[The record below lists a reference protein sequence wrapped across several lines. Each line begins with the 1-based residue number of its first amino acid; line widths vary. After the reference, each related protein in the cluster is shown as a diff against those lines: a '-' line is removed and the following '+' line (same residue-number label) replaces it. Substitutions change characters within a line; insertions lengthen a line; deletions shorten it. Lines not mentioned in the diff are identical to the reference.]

1 MEGSQ
6 SVIQAMDILK
16 TMIFLLVGGLTALW
30 ATWKLRIP
38 DIAIYLILGIV
49 LGPSVLGLFSV
60 HPDSTMNQFLLI
72 FGAATLLFEGGM
84 SIQIGVLKRVIVS
97 VINLA
102 TLGVIVTAAITAVAT
117 HFLLG
122 LDWIYA
128 LLLAAVI
135 ASTDPATLVPVF
147 RQVPIRD
154 HVQQTVVTES
164 AFNDATG
171 AILTFSVLGIVM
183 GSSAFSWGTALGG
196 LLWQAFG
203 GALIGT
209 ALAYAAAFGVSRFV
223 WMKGVE
229 PVLLPILIAGSYL
242 AATDGVVALGA
253 AAGLHV
259 EAASGFMAVF
269 CCGLVFGNGDALGCH
284 VPEGD
289 LDEMHSFLAH
299 AALMLRM
306 FIFLL
311 LGSQVDFAV
320 LGKYWLPALGVV
332 AVFMLIARPATVVA
346 SCLPDRRAGW
356 AKEDLL
362 FMFWTRETGVIPAA
376 LAGFLSAALTARGK
390 ELAASADALQQTTG
404 QALLQLGPMI
414 SSVTFMAILLTILVQ
429 ATTTRWLAGKLGLLK
444 EKQA

>member
-1 MEGSQ
+1 MEGSEG
-6 SVIQAMDILK
+6 VVHAMFILK
-16 TMIFLLVGGLTALW
+16 TMIFLLLGGLAALW
-30 ATWKLRIP
+30 ATWKLKIP
-38 DIAIYLILGIV
+38 DIAIYLLLGIV
-49 LGPSVLGLFSV
+49 LGPSVFGVFSV
-60 HPDSTMNQFLLI
+60 HPDSTINQLLLV

-84 SIQIGVLKRVIVS
+84 SIQFKVLKRVIVS

-102 TLGVIVTAAITAVAT
+102 TLGVVVTALITAVAT
-117 HFLLG
+117 HYLLG
-122 LDWIYA
+122 LDWLYA

-171 AILTFSVLGIVM
+171 AILTFSVLGIVL
-183 GSSAFSWGTALGG
+183 GSGGEFSWGGALGG

-209 ALAYAAAFGVSRFV
+209 VLAYAAAYGVSRFD
-223 WMKGVE
+223 WLKGSE
-229 PVLLPILIAGSYL
+229 PVLLPLLIAGSYL
-242 AATDGVVALGA
+242 LATDGVVALGVL
-253 AAGLHV
+253 AGLHV

-269 CCGLVFGNGDALGCH
+269 CCGLVFGNADALGCE
-284 VPEGD
+284 VPDGD
-289 LDEMHSFLAH
+289 LHEMHSFLAH

-306 FIFLL
+306 CIFLL

-332 AVFMLIARPATVVA
+332 AVFMLIARPATVLT

-356 AKEDLL
+356 VKEDLL

-376 LAGFLSAALTARGK
+376 LAGFLSAALTSRGK
-390 ELAASADALQQTTG
+390 DLAASADVAAQATG

-414 SSVTFMAILLTILVQ
+414 SSVTFMAILLTILLQ
-429 ATTTRWLAGKLGLLK
+429 ATTTRWLAARLGLLK
-444 EKQA
+444 

>member
-1 MEGSQ
+1 MEGSEG
-6 SVIQAMDILK
+6 VVHAMLILK
-16 TMIFLLVGGLTALW
+16 TMMFLLLGGLVALW
-30 ATWKLRIP
+30 ATWKLKIP
-38 DIAIYLILGIV
+38 DIAIYLLLGIV
-49 LGPSVLGLFSV
+49 LGPAILGVFSV
-60 HPDSTMNQFLLI
+60 HPDSTINQLLLV

-84 SIQIGVLKRVIVS
+84 SIQFKVLKRVIVS
-97 VINLA
+97 VVNLA
-102 TLGVIVTAAITAVAT
+102 TLGVVVTALITAVAT
-117 HFLLG
+117 HYLLG
-122 LDWIYA
+122 LDWLYA

-183 GSSAFSWGTALGG
+183 GSSGEFSWGGALGG

-209 ALAYAAAFGVSRFV
+209 LLAYAAAYGVSRFD
-223 WMKGVE
+223 WLKGSE
-229 PVLLPILIAGSYL
+229 PVLLPLLIAGSYL
-242 AATDGVVALGA
+242 VATDGVVAIGQL
-253 AAGLHV
+253 AGMHI

-269 CCGLVFGNGDALGCH
+269 CCGLVFGNADALGCE
-284 VPEGD
+284 VPDGD
-289 LDEMHSFLAH
+289 LHEMHSFLAH

-306 FIFLL
+306 CIFLL

-332 AVFMLIARPATVVA
+332 AVFMLVARPATVLA

-356 AKEDLL
+356 VKEDLL

-376 LAGFLSAALTARGK
+376 LAGFLSAALTSRGRD
-390 ELAASADALQQTTG
+390 LAASADATAQATG

-429 ATTTRWLAGKLGLLK
+429 ATTTRWLAARLGLLK
-444 EKQA
+444 

>member
-1 MEGSQ
+1 MEGSE
-6 SVIQAMDILK
+6 SVVHAMFILK
-16 TMIFLLVGGLTALW
+16 TMIFLLLGGIGALW
-30 ATWKLRIP
+30 VTWKLRIP
-38 DIAIYLILGIV
+38 DIAIYLLLGIV
-49 LGPSVLGLFSV
+49 LGPSVLGMFSV
-60 HPDSTMNQFLLI
+60 NPDSTINQLLLV

-84 SIQIGVLKRVIVS
+84 SIQFGVLKRVIVS
-97 VINLA
+97 VVNLA
-102 TLGVIVTAAITAVAT
+102 TVGVIVTALITAVAT
-117 HFLLG
+117 HYLLH
-122 LDWIYA
+122 LDWLYA

-171 AILTFSVLGIVM
+171 AILTFSVLGVVM
-183 GSSAFSWGTALGG
+183 GSSAFSWGTAIGG

-209 ALAYAAAFGVSRFV
+209 ALAYLAAYAVSRFE
-223 WMKGVE
+223 WMKGAE
-229 PVLLPILIAGSYL
+229 PVLLPLLIAGSYL
-242 AATDGVVALGA
+242 AATDGVVALGLLG
-253 AAGLHV
+253 GLHLEGV
-259 EAASGFMAVF
+259 SGFMAVF
-269 CCGLVFGNGDALGCH
+269 CCGLVFGNADALGCK

-306 FIFLL
+306 CIFLL

-320 LGKYWLPALGVV
+320 LGQYWLPALGVV
-332 AVFMLIARPATVVA
+332 AVFMLIARPATVLI

-356 AKEDLL
+356 VKEDIL

-390 ELAASADALQQTTG
+390 ELLAAADVAQHATG
-404 QALLQLGPMI
+404 ESLLALGPMI
-414 SSVTFMAILLTILVQ
+414 SSVTFMAILLTILLQ
-429 ATTTRWLAGKLGLLK
+429 ATTTRWLAAKLGLLK
-444 EKQA
+444 

>member
-1 MEGSQ
+1 MEGSEG
-6 SVIQAMDILK
+6 VVHAMLILK
-16 TMIFLLVGGLTALW
+16 TMMFLLLGGLAALW
-30 ATWKLRIP
+30 ATWKLKIP
-38 DIAIYLILGIV
+38 DIAIYLLLGIV
-49 LGPSVLGLFSV
+49 LGPSVLGVFSV
-60 HPDSTMNQFLLI
+60 HPDSTINQLLLV

-84 SIQIGVLKRVIVS
+84 SIQFKVLKRVIVS
-97 VINLA
+97 VVNLA
-102 TLGVIVTAAITAVAT
+102 TLGVVVTALITAVAT
-117 HFLLG
+117 HYLLG
-122 LDWIYA
+122 LDWLYA

-183 GSSAFSWGTALGG
+183 GSSGEFSWGGALGG

-209 ALAYAAAFGVSRFV
+209 VLAYAAAYGVSRFD
-223 WMKGVE
+223 WLKGSE
-229 PVLLPILIAGSYL
+229 PVLLPLLIAGSYL
-242 AATDGVVALGA
+242 VATDGVVAIGQL
-253 AAGLHV
+253 AGMHI

-269 CCGLVFGNGDALGCH
+269 CCGLVFGNADALGCE
-284 VPEGD
+284 VPDGD
-289 LDEMHSFLAH
+289 LHEMHSFLAH

-306 FIFLL
+306 CIFLL

-332 AVFMLIARPATVVA
+332 AVFMLVARPATVLA

-356 AKEDLL
+356 VKEDLL

-376 LAGFLSAALTARGK
+376 LAGFLSAALTSRGRD
-390 ELAASADALQQTTG
+390 LAASADAAVQATG

-414 SSVTFMAILLTILVQ
+414 SSVTFMAILLTILLQ
-429 ATTTRWLAGKLGLLK
+429 ATTTRWLAARLGLLK
-444 EKQA
+444 

>member
-1 MEGSQ
+1 MEGS
-6 SVIQAMDILK
+6 VGVVHAMFILK
-16 TMIFLLVGGLTALW
+16 TMIFLLLGGLGALW
-30 ATWKLRIP
+30 VTWRLRIP
-38 DIAIYLILGIV
+38 DIAIYLLLGIV
-49 LGPSVLGLFSV
+49 LGPSVLGVFTV
-60 HPDSTMNQFLLI
+60 HPDSTINQLLLV

-84 SIQIGVLKRVIVS
+84 SIQFGVLKRVIIS
-97 VINLA
+97 VVNLA
-102 TLGVIVTAAITAVAT
+102 TLGVIITAAITAVAT
-117 HFLLG
+117 HYLLG
-122 LDWIYA
+122 LDWLYA
-128 LLLAAVI
+128 WLLAAVI

-183 GSSAFSWGTALGG
+183 GSGEFSWGSALGG

-209 ALAYAAAFGVSRFV
+209 ALAYAAAYGVSRCE
-223 WMKGVE
+223 WLKGAE
-229 PVLLPILIAGSYL
+229 PVLLPLLIAGSYL
-242 AATDGVVALGA
+242 LATDGVVALGELG
-253 AAGLHV
+253 GLHI
-259 EAASGFMAVF
+259 EAASGFMSVF
-269 CCGLVFGNGDALGCH
+269 CCGLVFGNAEALGCR

-306 FIFLL
+306 CIFLL

-320 LGKYWLPALGVV
+320 LGKYGLPALGVV
-332 AVFMLIARPATVVA
+332 AVFMLVARPATVLA

-356 AKEDLL
+356 VKEDLL

-376 LAGFLSAALTARGK
+376 LAGFLSAALSSRGK
-390 ELAASADALQQTTG
+390 ELVAAGDAAG
-404 QALLQLGPMI
+404 EALLQLGPMI

-429 ATTTRWLAGKLGLLK
+429 ATTTRALAARLGLLK
-444 EKQA
+444 

>member
-1 MEGSQ
+1 MEGSE
-6 SVIQAMDILK
+6 SVVHAMFILK
-16 TMIFLLVGGLTALW
+16 TMVFLLVGGLAALW
-30 ATWKLRIP
+30 ATWKLKIP
-38 DIAIYLILGIV
+38 DIALYLILGIV
-49 LGPSVLGLFSV
+49 LGPSVLGIFSV
-60 HPDSTMNQFLLI
+60 APDSTINQLLLV

-84 SIQIGVLKRVIVS
+84 SIQFSVLKRVIVS
-97 VINLA
+97 VVNLA
-102 TLGVIVTAAITAVAT
+102 TLGVIVTAVITAIAT
-117 HFLLG
+117 HYLLG

-183 GSSAFSWGTALGG
+183 GSGEFSWGSALGG

-203 GALIGT
+203 GAVIGT
-209 ALAYAAAFGVSRFV
+209 ALAYAAAFAVSRFE
-223 WMKGVE
+223 WMKGAE
-229 PVLLPILIAGSYL
+229 PVLLPLLIAGSYL
-242 AATDGVVALGA
+242 AATDGVVAVSH
-253 AAGLHV
+253 AAGLHL

-269 CCGLVFGNGDALGCH
+269 CCGLVFGNADALGCH
-284 VPEGD
+284 VPDGD

-306 FIFLL
+306 CIFLL

-332 AVFMLIARPATVVA
+332 VIFMLVARPATVLS

-356 AKEDLL
+356 VKEDLL

-390 ELAASADALQQTTG
+390 ELAASADAAQQAVG
-404 QALLQLGPMI
+404 QSLLELGPMI

-429 ATTTRWLAGKLGLLK
+429 ATTTRWLAARLGLLK
-444 EKQA
+444 NA